1 MKNWKQE
8 RNYRPIRDGDGNV
21 TGGVITVDGREV
33 EVSADVYRAYAK
45 ADRRDR
51 YVEEQYDKGT
61 LVSLEYLAENN
72 VPLDR
77 ISAEIVSDAEDEM
90 LRRYDQEQLRA
101 ILLPVLN
108 ALKEQDRALVQA
120 LYFDEIS
127 EREYAKRLG
136 IRQSTLQN
144 RRNKVLREIRRTIFE

>member
-1 MKNWKQE
+1 MKNWRKE
-8 RNYRPIRDGDGNV
+8 RNYRPVKDGDGNII
-21 TGGVITVDGREV
+21 GGVIIVDGREV

-45 ADRRDR
+45 SDRRDR

-77 ISAEIVSDAEDEM
+77 ISAEIVSDAEEEM
-90 LRRYDQEQLRA
+90 LRRYSQEQLRA

-108 ALKEQDRALVQA
+108 ALKNQDRALVQA
-120 LYFDEIS
+120 LYFDEVS
-127 EREYAKRLG
+127 ERAYAKTLG
-136 IRQSTLQN
+136 ISYKAVQY
-144 RRNKVLREIRRTIFE
+144 RRKSVLREIRRTIFE

>member
-1 MKNWKQE
+1 MKNWKKE
-8 RNYRPIRDGDGNV
+8 RNYRPIKDGDGNII
-21 TGGVITVDGREV
+21 GGVITVDGREV

-45 ADRRDR
+45 SDRRDR

-120 LYFDEIS
+120 LYFDGIS
-127 EREYAKRLG
+127 ERAYAKKLG
-136 IRQSTLQN
+136 VRHRAVQYN
-144 RRNKVLREIRRTIFE
+144 RKMVIDEIRRTIFE

>member
-8 RNYRPIRDGDGNV
+8 RNYRPIRDEAGNV

-61 LVSLEYLAENN
+61 LISLEYLAEDN

-77 ISAEIVSDAEDEM
+77 ISAEIVSDAEEEM
-90 LRRYDQEQLRA
+90 LRRYD
-101 ILLPVLN
+101 LPVLN

-120 LYFDEIS
+120 LYFDDVS
-127 EREYAKRLG
+127 ERVYAKKLG
-136 IRQSTLQN
+136 IRLSALQK
-144 RRNKVLREIRRTIFE
+144 RRKRILREIRRTIFE

>member
-1 MKNWKQE
+1 M
-8 RNYRPIRDGDGNV
+8 
-21 TGGVITVDGREV
+21 
-33 EVSADVYRAYAK
+33 
-45 ADRRDR
+45 
-51 YVEEQYDKGT
+51 T
-61 LVSLEYLAENN
+61 LFFYPHIPVKSHN

-120 LYFDEIS
+120 LYFDGIS
-127 EREYAKRLG
+127 ERAYAKKLG
-136 IRQSTLQN
+136 VRHRAVQYN
-144 RRNKVLREIRRTIFE
+144 RKMVIDEIRRTIFE

>member
-8 RNYRPIRDGDGNV
+8 RNYRPIRDEAGNV

-77 ISAEIVSDAEDEM
+77 ISAEIVSDAEEEM

-108 ALKEQDRALVQA
+108 ALNEQDRALVQA
-120 LYFDEIS
+120 LYFDDVS
-127 EREYAKRLG
+127 ERVYAKKLG
-136 IRQSTLQN
+136 IRLSALQK